1 MFDIFLENVLF
12 TLIVCGSGFG
22 LIFTLVN
29 GLVLIGVVNDLC
41 RLNKLKKEDRE
52 RYELINLMVNFLYKN
67 ELCED
72 ERDRECLYLDFLA
85 FNEGNLFKKLTQLQ
99 GHLAYVDNLNTVYE
113 KYTKNIIEGIFCLI
127 YDDNFIS
134 KDELIE
140 TLNKLEE
147 MNLYC
152 ETSLYLSLLL
162 QNCYAVKKL
171 DKRILTKEE
180 YKSYSYIKDCLTQKV
195 NHEETLKT
203 DEQNSLLKSYLIQSH
218 KLNKYI
224 QSCLLERV

>member
-67 ELCED
+67 ELYED

-85 FNEGNLFKKLTQLQ
+85 FNEGNLF
-99 GHLAYVDNLNTVYE
+99 
-113 KYTKNIIEGIFCLI
+113 I
-127 YDDNFIS
+127 
-134 KDELIE
+134 
-140 TLNKLEE
+140 
-147 MNLYC
+147 
-152 ETSLYLSLLL
+152 
-162 QNCYAVKKL
+162 
-171 DKRILTKEE
+171 
-180 YKSYSYIKDCLTQKV
+180 
-195 NHEETLKT
+195 
-203 DEQNSLLKSYLIQSH
+203 
-218 KLNKYI
+218 
-224 QSCLLERV
+224 